1 MCTTNADTSTG
12 FLLRNY
18 VSSWEP
24 STGCTVWQAARATSA
39 APTFFPPIRFGTPA
53 QNWVDG
59 GLRHNNP
66 VRALYDE
73 ARRIWPTQSG
83 RKIGCII
90 SIGAGDPPLHAV
102 GKRGK
107 DLLQALVKISTDTK
121 QTAREFRNE
130 MEHLPPAD
138 GFKYFRLNAGPAV
151 AAIGLEEWKVFDRL
165 TGATNDYLNDS
176 KNVMDDCAAC
186 LGGLASES

>member
-1 MCTTNADTSTG
+1 
-12 FLLRNY
+12 
-18 VSSWEP
+18 
-24 STGCTVWQAARATSA
+24 
-39 APTFFPPIRFGTPA
+39 
-53 QNWVDG
+53 
-59 GLRHNNP
+59 
-66 VRALYDE
+66 
-73 ARRIWPTQSG
+73 
-83 RKIGCII
+83 
-90 SIGAGDPPLHAV
+90 V

-176 KNVMDDCAAC
+176 KNVMDDCASC
-186 LGGLASES
+186 LGSLASES

>member
-1 MCTTNADTSTG
+1 M
-12 FLLRNY
+12 
-18 VSSWEP
+18 
-24 STGCTVWQAARATSA
+24 WQAARATSA
-39 APTFFPPIRFGTPA
+39 APTFFPPIRFGSFA

-59 GLRHNNP
+59 RLRHNNP

-73 ARRIWPTQSG
+73 ARRIWPTQAG

-121 QTAREFRNE
+121 QTARKFRDG
-130 MEHLPPAD
+130 MEHLPVAD
-138 GFKYFRLNAGPAV
+138 RFKYFRFNAGQTV
-151 AAIGLEEWKVFDRL
+151 ADIGLEEWKVFDRL

-176 KNVMDDCAAC
+176 RNLMEECAAC
-186 LGGLASES
+186 LGSLASES